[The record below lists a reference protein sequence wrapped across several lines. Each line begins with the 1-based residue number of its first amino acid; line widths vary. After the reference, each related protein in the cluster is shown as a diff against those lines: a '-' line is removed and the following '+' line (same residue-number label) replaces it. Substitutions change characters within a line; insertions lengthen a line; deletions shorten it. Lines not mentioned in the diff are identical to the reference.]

1 MYITLYSSLPL
12 QVIYHY
18 KYRSEEEYYIKS
30 CVRGD
35 SLLKRGDMTKCGHR
49 DKFGNFPSKEDLFL
63 CCFFVYND
71 IPKLTLVA
79 SRKGDGT
86 DYDDGAWKQLKKQVP
101 KYAIFDR
108 MTDVSLY

>member
-63 CCFFVYND
+63 F
-71 IPKLTLVA
+71 
-79 SRKGDGT
+79 
-86 DYDDGAWKQLKKQVP
+86 
-101 KYAIFDR
+101 
-108 MTDVSLY
+108 VSLFIMI